1 MFFCKGKGILAL
13 LFLFLSILITTSFV
27 YFILQI
33 ESDFSRSKWFLFATF
48 NLAGF
53 LCWTIG
59 KKINS
64 KSPKIFIDP
73 KTNEAVQ
80 LVDSKRNTLFFIPVR
95 YWGIIYSVIGIY
107 ALINGDL

>member
-1 MFFCKGKGILAL
+1 MIFCKGKGLFVLFL
-13 LFLFLSILITTSFV
+13 LFVSILITTSFT
-27 YFILQI
+27 YFILQV
-33 ESDFSRSKWFLFATF
+33 ENDFSRNKWFLFATF

-53 LCWTIG
+53 FCWTIG
-59 KKINS
+59 KVINR
-64 KSPKIFIDP
+64 KSPRIFIDP

-107 ALINGDL
+107 ALIKGGL

>member
-1 MFFCKGKGILAL
+1 MFFCKGKGIFAL
-13 LFLFLSILITTSFV
+13 LLLFVSILITTSFA
-27 YFILQI
+27 YFILQL

-59 KKINS
+59 KRINS

-73 KTNEAVQ
+73 KTNQAVQ
-80 LVDSKRNTLFFIPVR
+80 LVESKRHTFFFIPVK
-95 YWGIIYSVIGIY
+95 YWGIIYSAIGIY
-107 ALINGDL
+107 ALIKGDL

>member
-53 LCWTIG
+53 FCWTIG
-59 KKINS
+59 KRINS
-64 KSPKIFIDP
+64 KSPKILIDP
-73 KTNEAVQ
+73 KTNKAVQ
-80 LVDSKRNTLFFIPVR
+80 IIESKRNTFLFIPLK
-95 YWGIIYSVIGIY
+95 YWGIIYFVIGIY
-107 ALINGDL
+107 SVIRGDL

>member
-1 MFFCKGKGILAL
+1 MFFCKGKGIFA
-13 LFLFLSILITTSFV
+13 FLFLIASILITTSFA
-27 YFILQI
+27 YFVLQV
-33 ESDFSRSKWFLFATF
+33 ENDFSRSKWFLFSTF

-59 KKINS
+59 RMINS

-73 KTNEAVQ
+73 KTNQAVQ
-80 LVDSKRNTLFFIPVR
+80 IVESKRHTFFLIPVR

-107 ALINGDL
+107 ALI